1 MQSSQPGSNDCFDRN
16 EPDNPGAIPEWARA
30 WELTG
35 PKVASSVRRP
45 STLPDPQS
53 YHEVIDP
60 EAIFELD
67 EEQKD
72 GSIETIFVVP
82 FACQRCKTLR
92 QACSR
97 TRPVCV
103 RCRKDIPCVV
113 VQEGYQKLPGPKV
126 GKPSMMGKQRTSGT
140 CDKSIAS
147 RSTQELTAGRPRVRR
162 IASRVVAPPSNSGPS
177 VAPGSKR
184 PLSPGSDPVSPRK
197 KAQAKT
203 TSRKGEARCF
213 TVAPPKEM
221 EDECSE
227 VSAMDPSAQVVSAV
241 VSTGER
247 SALKWTFVNRDE
259 KSSRGEEHVHSV
271 SSNTLIP
278 RVWANVRLA
287 QTVLIKGG

>member
-1 MQSSQPGSNDCFDRN
+1 MQSSQPGPNGYFDRN
-16 EPDNPGAIPEWARA
+16 ELDNPGAIPDWARA
-30 WELTG
+30 WELTVA
-35 PKVASSVRRP
+35 PVASSVRRP

-53 YHEVIDP
+53 YHEVIDT

-67 EEQKD
+67 EKQED

-82 FACQRCKTLR
+82 FGCKRCKTLR

-97 TRPVCV
+97 TRPACV
-103 RCRKDIPCVV
+103 RCRKGGPCVA
-113 VQEGYQKLPGPKV
+113 VQEGYQRLPGPKV
-126 GKPSMMGKQRTSGT
+126 GKPLMGKQKTSGT

-147 RSTQELTAGRPRVRR
+147 RCTQELTAGQSRVRR
-162 IASRVVAPPSNSGPS
+162 IASRVAASPSNSGPL

-184 PLSPGSDPVSPRK
+184 PLSPGSDPAPRRK

-203 TSRKGEARCF
+203 TSRKGGARCL

-221 EDECSE
+221 DVECSE
-227 VSAMDPSAQVVSAV
+227 VSAVDPSVQVVSAV
-241 VSTGER
+241 VSAGER

-259 KSSRGEEHVHSV
+259 KSSREQENVRSA
-271 SSNTLIP
+271 SNTLIP

-287 QTVLIKGG
+287 